1 MPYFY
6 KLINFFIMKHFKPL
20 RTFPI
25 APLLVLLI
33 LSGSCDQPERS
44 ASNQATHQKIV
55 YEDILQP
62 SVHLSELFNTY
73 EVVVLDD
80 AEGKAMFGDITKVLE
95 ANGKTVVFDKEN
107 ANSVFVYDQQGS
119 FIFKTEQGEGPT
131 QTLSIEDFTIDE
143 DSMQLIVLDNGAM
156 SIKFFDL
163 EDGSFVKSIKI
174 NDYHYGIMYT
184 NGKIWLKNSF
194 DVAKSKYDKAKI
206 IVLDPHA
213 NEENTAITP
222 LPLLKGEDEAYT
234 RFVAGD
240 ITFLKAGSTIFYAQ
254 EWGNKIY
261 SFSEDGNLL
270 DQIEIDFGEAGF
282 HNFSSRI
289 KSEADLRNT
298 LSNNSLLFINNSAN
312 ARSGDQLI
320 YSISN
325 GADLNFLFV
334 NADFSQ
340 LTAYKA
346 IDNDLFDILLM
357 PFIGS
362 SNNAAYMAYRP
373 EIMSYFHGNGLLN
386 ETFIDVLGQEFD
398 GSNANPILVRLL
410 NQESMK

>member
-1 MPYFY
+1 M
-6 KLINFFIMKHFKPL
+6 
-20 RTFPI
+20 
-25 APLLVLLI
+25 
-33 LSGSCDQPERS
+33 
-44 ASNQATHQKIV
+44 
-55 YEDILQP
+55 
-62 SVHLSELFNTY
+62 
-73 EVVVLDD
+73 
-80 AEGKAMFGDITKVLE
+80 
-95 ANGKTVVFDKEN
+95 
-107 ANSVFVYDQQGS
+107 
-119 FIFKTEQGEGPT
+119 
-131 QTLSIEDFTIDE
+131 
-143 DSMQLIVLDNGAM
+143 
-156 SIKFFDL
+156 
-163 EDGSFVKSIKI
+163 
-174 NDYHYGIMYT
+174 
-184 NGKIWLKNSF
+184 
-194 DVAKSKYDKAKI
+194 
-206 IVLDPHA
+206 
-213 NEENTAITP
+213 
-222 LPLLKGEDEAYT
+222 
-234 RFVAGD
+234 
-240 ITFLKAGSTIFYAQ
+240 
-254 EWGNKIY
+254 
-261 SFSEDGNLL
+261 
-270 DQIEIDFGEAGF
+270 
-282 HNFSSRI
+282 

>member
-1 MPYFY
+1 M
-6 KLINFFIMKHFKPL
+6 
-20 RTFPI
+20 
-25 APLLVLLI
+25 VL
-33 LSGSCDQPERS
+33 
-44 ASNQATHQKIV
+44 
-55 YEDILQP
+55 
-62 SVHLSELFNTY
+62 
-73 EVVVLDD
+73 LDD
-80 AEGKAMFGDITKVLE
+80 ADGQALLGDITHVMELDDRL
-95 ANGKTVVFDKEN
+95 VVFDDGIAQAIFIFDRAGN
-107 ANSVFVYDQQGS
+107 

-143 DSMQLIVLDNGAM
+143 NNLQLIVLDNGAM

-163 EDGSFVKSIKI
+163 ADGNFLKSIKI
-174 NDYHYGIMYT
+174 NDYHHGITHT

-194 DVAKSKYDKAKI
+194 DVAQNKYDKAKI
-206 IVLDPHA
+206 IALDTHA
-213 NEENTAITP
+213 NEESTSITP
-222 LPLLKGEDEAYT
+222 LPLLTGEDEAYT

-240 ITFLKAGSTIFYAQ
+240 ITFLKTGSTIFYAQ

-261 SFSEDGNLL
+261 SFSGEDGSLL

-298 LSNNSLLFINNSAN
+298 LSNNPLLFINNSAN
-312 ARSGDQLI
+312 ARCGDQLI

-325 GADLNFLFV
+325 GPDLNFLFV
-334 NADFSQ
+334 NADFSN

-362 SNNAAYMAYRP
+362 SQNAAYMAYRP
-373 EIMSYFHGNGLLN
+373 EIIAYFHGNDLLN
-386 ETFIDVLGQEFD
+386 ETFIGALGQEFD